1 MWMLHCRI
9 LSRVYYCSFR
19 STVLLG
25 NWREDSCTSVS
36 KDGGSLWEASG
47 CNRLRKL
54 CVILFRSISSILPSW
69 KHSSFWTRS
78 RLLQSLLKCIPESQT
93 RALNKEKTKK
103 NVGII
108 GPATVGGINVSRS
121 NMLCVQY
128 CMNMRESH
136 VDHHRFSFRTFSPG
150 TFKSETLAAWSTMM

>member
-1 MWMLHCRI
+1 VCKCGCFIAESYLACIIVLFDRQFCWGTGERTLVP
-9 LSRVYYCSFR
+9 VYQKM
-19 STVLLG
+19 
-25 NWREDSCTSVS
+25 E
-36 KDGGSLWEASG
+36 EAFEKHPGG

-54 CVILFRSISSILPSW
+54 CVVLFRSISSILPSW

-78 RLLQSLLKCIPESQT
+78 RLSQSLLKCVPESQT

-150 TFKSETLAAWSTMM
+150 TFESETLAA